1 MQPNMWWFCV
11 RSWCSKKK
19 LVGTHLKAPFEF
31 RLIKKQE
38 QNNDLFFIKIFLME
52 KY

>member
-1 MQPNMWWFCV
+1 MQCNPICGGFVCDHGAV
-11 RSWCSKKK
+11 KKR

-38 QNNDLFFIKIFLME
+38 QNNDLFFIEIF
-52 KY
+52 

>member
-1 MQPNMWWFCV
+1 MQCNPICGGFVCDHGAVNK
-11 RSWCSKKK
+11 R

-38 QNNDLFFIKIFLME
+38 QNNDLFFIKIF
-52 KY
+52 